1 MAAGRS
7 LHIKCGTWDQVE
19 AFYQRKLRRGN
30 VLSMKVPFTADQGTA
45 ITLGLELPN
54 QLIVQIDGK
63 VLKASQVDGSDRTWM
78 EIELGGLTAELKTR
92 LRTLVSEGRAAAAV
106 KPKPGEPNADELP
119 ADERQLFLHMSHEL
133 RRLRQLA
140 VHDVLG
146 VDGDADPGV
155 VRRGWL
161 ELVSKYH
168 PDVAAPHR
176 SAAISHLAEEILILV
191 NRAYHRMRA
200 SLVAEGRAT
209 ALGPGMVQPH
219 GWLVGFDDLA
229 TGDREP
235 VPEIRRSSSTSTPV
249 RFAAKV
255 TMDNLAPPPPLPAQP
270 VARGTDG
277 GSERS
282 GGIPTTP
289 MPVEGGESF
298 EHKARVLLASG
309 DNPAAKEML
318 ATALCVYPRSRPLR
332 SLYYVASALTA
343 LDAGQVMLA
352 TSQLEAALA
361 HDEQCVEAAAILDQL
376 RRDGTQDFAAVRRLF
391 E

>member
-1 MAAGRS
+1 MASGRS

-30 VLSMKVPFTADQGTA
+30 VLSMKVPFSGEAGSA

-54 QLIVQIDGK
+54 QLLVAIDGK
-63 VLKASQVDGSDRTWM
+63 VLKASAVDGSDRTWM
-78 EIELGGLTAELKTR
+78 EIELAGLTADLITR
-92 LRTLVSEGRAAAAV
+92 LRGLVSEGRTAAAT
-106 KPKPGEPNADELP
+106 KSRPGEPSPDDLP
-119 ADERQLFLHMSHEL
+119 ADERELFQHMSQEL

-140 VHDVLG
+140 VHTVLG
-146 VDGDADPGV
+146 VDEDADPGV

-168 PDVAAPHR
+168 PDVVALHR

-209 ALGPGMVQPH
+209 ALGPGMLQPH
-219 GWLVGFDDLA
+219 GWLIGFDDLA

-235 VPEIRRSSSTSTPV
+235 VADFRRGGGAV

-255 TMDNLAPPPPLPAQP
+255 TMSDERDPPSSSSEVGTAAPAQQ
-270 VARGTDG
+270 
-277 GSERS
+277 
-282 GGIPTTP
+282 
-289 MPVEGGESF
+289 GGEAF
-298 EHKARVLLASG
+298 EHKARGLLAGG
-309 DNPAAKEML
+309 DHPGAKEML
-318 ATALCVYPRSRPLR
+318 AAALCVYPRSRPLR

-361 HDEQCVEAAAILDQL
+361 HDEKCVEAAAILDQL
-376 RRDGTQDFAAVRRLF
+376 RHAGASDHAAVRRLF

>member
-1 MAAGRS
+1 MASGRS

-30 VLSMKVPFTADQGTA
+30 VLSMKVPFTADRGTG

-54 QLIVQIDGK
+54 QLIVQIEGK
-63 VLKASQVDGSDRTWM
+63 VLKASHVDGSDRTWM
-78 EIELGGLTAELKTR
+78 EIELGGLTAELKAR
-92 LRTLVSEGRAAAAV
+92 LRNLVAEGRAAAAV

-140 VHDVLG
+140 VHNVLG

-219 GWLVGFDDLA
+219 GWLIGFDDLA

-235 VPEIRRSSSTSTPV
+235 VPEMRRNSSTSMPV

-255 TMDNLAPPPPLPAQP
+255 TMDNLSPPPPLQP
-270 VARGTDG
+270 TARGTDG
-277 GSERS
+277 GSERGERS
-282 GGIPTTP
+282 GPVSTTP
-289 MPVEGGESF
+289 PPAEAGDSF
-298 EHKARVLLASG
+298 EHKARALLATG

-318 ATALCVYPRSRPLR
+318 AAALGVYPRSRPLR
-332 SLYYVASALTA
+332 SLYYVASAL
-343 LDAGQVMLA
+343 
-352 TSQLEAALA
+352 
-361 HDEQCVEAAAILDQL
+361 
-376 RRDGTQDFAAVRRLF
+376 
-391 E
+391 

>member
-1 MAAGRS
+1 MASGRS

-30 VLSMKVPFTADQGTA
+30 VLSMKVPFTADRGTA

-54 QLIVQIDGK
+54 QLIVQIEGK
-63 VLKASQVDGSDRTWM
+63 VLKASHVDGSDRTWM

-92 LRTLVSEGRAAAAV
+92 LRNLVAEGRAAAAV

-140 VHDVLG
+140 VHNVLG

-219 GWLVGFDDLA
+219 GWLIGFDDLA

-235 VPEIRRSSSTSTPV
+235 VPEMRRNSSTSTPV

-255 TMDNLAPPPPLPAQP
+255 TMDNLSPPPPP
-270 VARGTDG
+270 VPTARGTE
-277 GSERS
+277 GSAPS
-282 GGIPTTP
+282 PLP
-289 MPVEGGESF
+289 AAPVEGGESF
-298 EHKARVLLASG
+298 EHKARALLATG

-318 ATALCVYPRSRPLR
+318 AAALCVYPRSRPLR

-361 HDEQCVEAAAILDQL
+361 HDEECVEAAAILDQL
-376 RRDGTQDFAAVRRLF
+376 RRDGTQDFGAVRRLF

>member
-1 MAAGRS
+1 VSKVSGRS

-30 VLSMKVPFTADQGTA
+30 VLSMKVPFAAEPNTP

-54 QLIVQIDGK
+54 QLLVAIDGK
-63 VLKASQVDGSDRTWM
+63 VLKASAVDGSNRTWL
-78 EIELGGLTAELKTR
+78 EIELAGLTAELLGR
-92 LRTLVSEGRAAAAV
+92 LRGLVADGRSSSATKA
-106 KPKPGEPNADELP
+106 KGEPTADELP

-133 RRLRQLA
+133 RRLRQLP
-140 VHDVLG
+140 VHTVLG

-155 VRRGWL
+155 VRRGWI
-161 ELVSKYH
+161 ELVSRYH
-168 PDVAAPHR
+168 PDVVAPHR

-219 GWLVGFDDLA
+219 GWLIGFDDLA
-229 TGDREP
+229 TGDRDNA
-235 VPEIRRSSSTSTPV
+235 PELRRGGSV
-249 RFAAKV
+249 RFAARV
-255 TMDNLAPPPPLPAQP
+255 TMSDEPEPLAAEAEGSGPTPPPPTQ
-270 VARGTDG
+270 
-277 GSERS
+277 SQ
-282 GGIPTTP
+282 
-289 MPVEGGESF
+289 EGGESF
-298 EHKARVLLASG
+298 EHKARALLAGG

-318 ATALCVYPRSRPLR
+318 AAALCVYPRSRPLR

-376 RRDGTQDFAAVRRLF
+376 RRDGASDHGQVRRLF

>member
-1 MAAGRS
+1 MAPGRS

-30 VLSMKVPFTADQGTA
+30 VLSMKVPFTADPGTA

-63 VLKASQVDGSDRTWM
+63 VLKASHVDGSDRTWM
-78 EIELGGLTAELKTR
+78 EIELRGLTAELKTR
-92 LRTLVSEGRAAAAV
+92 LRNLVAEGRAAAAI

-140 VHDVLG
+140 VHKVLG

-161 ELVSKYH
+161 DLVSKYH

-219 GWLVGFDDLA
+219 GWLIGFDDLA

-235 VPEIRRSSSTSTPV
+235 VPEIRRSASASAPV
-249 RFAAKV
+249 RFGAKV
-255 TMDNLAPPPPLPAQP
+255 TMDNLAPPPPQP
-270 VARGTDG
+270 TARGTDG

-289 MPVEGGESF
+289 MPVDGGDSF
-298 EHKARVLLASG
+298 EHKARALLASG

-361 HDEQCVEAAAILDQL
+361 HDEECVEAAAILDQL
-376 RRDGTQDFAAVRRLF
+376 RRDGTQDFGAVRRLF

>member
-30 VLSMKVPFTADQGTA
+30 VLSMKVPFTADRGTL

-54 QLIVQIDGK
+54 QLLVAIDGK

-78 EIELGGLTAELKTR
+78 EIELGGLTSELLTR
-92 LRTLVSEGRAAAAV
+92 LRGLVSDGRTAGV
-106 KPKPGEPNADELP
+106 TKQRQGEPTVDELP

-133 RRLRQLA
+133 RRLRQLP
-140 VHDVLG
+140 VHTVLA

-168 PDVAAPHR
+168 PDVVAPHR

-219 GWLVGFDDLA
+219 GWLIGFDDLA

-235 VPEIRRSSSTSTPV
+235 AAEIRRSNSSV

-255 TMDNLAPPPPLPAQP
+255 TMSDDPDPPAPPAAGSGPTVPPQQ
-270 VARGTDG
+270 G
-277 GSERS
+277 GD
-282 GGIPTTP
+282 
-289 MPVEGGESF
+289 SF
-298 EHKARVLLASG
+298 EQKARVLLAAG

-376 RRDGTQDFAAVRRLF
+376 RRDGGSDHGSVRRLF

>member
-7 LHIKCGTWDQVE
+7 LHIRCGTWDQVE

-30 VLSMKVPFTADQGTA
+30 MLSMKVPFSAEPGTA

-54 QLIVQIDGK
+54 QVMVAIDGK
-63 VLKASQVDGSDRTWM
+63 VLKSSPVDRSDRTWM
-78 EIELGGLTAELKTR
+78 EIELTGLTADLLGR
-92 LRTLVSEGRAAAAV
+92 LRAMVSDGRAGVTSQKAGDPV
-106 KPKPGEPNADELP
+106 VDELP
-119 ADERQLFLHMSHEL
+119 VDERQLFSHLSHEL
-133 RRLRQLA
+133 RRLRQLP
-140 VHDVLG
+140 VHQVLG

-161 ELVSKYH
+161 ELVSRYH
-168 PDVAAPHR
+168 PDVVAQHR
-176 SAAISHLAEEILILV
+176 SPAISHLAEEMLILV
-191 NRAYHRMRA
+191 NRAYHRMRE

-209 ALGPGMVQPH
+209 ALGAGMVMPH
-219 GWLVGFDDLA
+219 GWLIGFDDLA

-235 VPEIRRSSSTSTPV
+235 GAELRARAKGQTTGAV

-255 TMDNLAPPPPLPAQP
+255 TVDDEPPMAAAEGTGTGAGPAQQ
-270 VARGTDG
+270 
-277 GSERS
+277 
-282 GGIPTTP
+282 
-289 MPVEGGESF
+289 GGEAF
-298 EHKARVLLASG
+298 EQRARALLATG

-318 ATALCVYPRSRPLR
+318 AAALCVYPRSRPLR

-343 LDAGQVMLA
+343 LDAGHVMLA

-376 RRDGTQDFAAVRRLF
+376 RRDGASDHGQVRRLF
-391 E
+391 Q